1 MKNKKRIRRLEKACI
16 AHQLS
21 ADALARLRCV
31 EDSMRN
37 VEDIL
42 SGDCVGVDEDS
53 EKRLAKMEE
62 EIAGNTILINQLLS
76 RRSVQPSTLS
86 KVEEDVAGNTILINK
101 LLSRVAVLEGWTKG
115 EPVGDHTAGL
125 PRRKTTDSSSVSEQV
140 CGVWYG
146 PGNDACCALTAGH
159 TVEHSES
166 ASSPIEEAAHD
177 VLEAAHDEVVRAP
190 LRAALVLG
198 FAMQRRRDA
207 RRAHAPRRLRPVRVR
222 PGLSRPAR
230 EAQGKAPQACRI
242 NRQPPQQ

>member
-190 LRAALVLG
+190 LRAALVRLERALVVAG
-198 FAMQRRRDA
+198 LRDA
-207 RRAHAPRRLRPVRVR
+207 TEKGCPPRPCTSTVAASSGATRTVTTGARSPRESAPSV
-222 PGLSRPAR
+222 
-230 EAQGKAPQACRI
+230 
-242 NRQPPQQ
+242 